1 MDSDVC
7 LMCGE
12 AMSGPSSVTVA
23 DQPPEAAL
31 VPDFCDLCVAE
42 LLPSRRESSQ
52 AGALVS
58 SAVGAVGRRLDRR
71 PRRATTPTR

>member
-12 AMSGPSSVTVA
+12 PMSSPAAVAMA
-23 DQPPEAAL
+23 DQPPEAAH
-31 VPDFCDLCVAE
+31 VPDFCVLCVAE
-42 LLPSRRESSQ
+42 LLPARRETTQ

-58 SAVGAVGRRLDRR
+58 SAMGAVGRRMDRR
-71 PRRATTPTR
+71 TRVATTAR